1 MKLADF
7 GWLLSG
13 AALNSLAQLGLKMA
27 TTTTTGPIEGT
38 GRGMWLASQQLATS
52 LAFWLALASYGMSV
66 VVWIV
71 GLSRLPVS
79 QAYPVLSVGYIITA
93 LLAWITLHESIG
105 LARWVGIG
113 LIIAGVL
120 IVSRSQ

>member
-13 AALNSLAQLGLKMA
+13 VALNSLAQLGLKMA
-27 TTTTTGPIEGT
+27 TTTTGPIEGT
-38 GRGMWLASQQLATS
+38 GRGLWLAGQQLATS
-52 LAFWLALASYGMSV
+52 LAFWLALAAYGMSV
-66 VVWIV
+66 MVWIV

-93 LLAWITLHESIG
+93 LLAWITLHESIT
-105 LARWVGIG
+105 LTRWAGIG

-120 IVSRSQ
+120 LISRSQ